1 MSGRTQRRAWA
12 LILAGLVALQGCGAV
27 GRRTVDPAQAQ
38 AQVQLETTRSPA
50 TPLALLRGSAPAP
63 AARGLQ
69 PTCGQF
75 FKLENRDA
83 LLLVGVLVLAGPFLI
98 VYEVLT
104 APLEFI
110 SDRL

>member
-12 LILAGLVALQGCGAV
+12 LILAGLVALQGCGSVA
-27 GRRTVDPAQAQ
+27 RRTVDPAQ

-50 TPLALLRGSAPAP
+50 TPLALLRGSTPAP

-83 LLLVGVLVLAGPFLI
+83 LLLVGVLVLVGPFLI